1 MFKLKKRFLLS
12 IVNTF
17 CVVTLLAQSSVS
29 RPLIWNME
37 KLEAA
42 KMSSSK
48 SKSIK
53 RILKTSNAYCE
64 MPPVA
69 VTDKTKSF
77 APNSHYY
84 CSIGGY
90 WWLSEDSRNYVYN
103 DSIKNPE
110 RDSYDSGLLSELV
123 ERCKYLSVAYYLTE
137 EDRYFDSFLAQIK
150 AWFLDKETYMYPNF
164 EYTAIV
170 PGKKG
175 NKGRVSGL
183 IQAYS
188 FNKVIESIRLINSV
202 KRIDEK
208 SLYSI
213 RKWFLSFARWAD
225 KSSFSSPL
233 HKKESN
239 NIGIAYDVMLINM
252 YLFAGEEN
260 RAKQIADSFQEN
272 RINIQ
277 IDEDGKQPAELTRA
291 NAFSYS
297 VYNLAHIIDFCF
309 LMQYWDMNYFSIHSQ
324 RIDQAFRYLQK
335 YVSNHNAFPYKQTSS
350 GWKSSEKNLAAQQRR
365 KRRLCG
371 ETDSSFLPSGYYTIN
386 ALLQ

>member
-17 CVVTLLAQSSVS
+17 YVVTLLAQSSVS

-64 MPPVA
+64 MSPVA

-150 AWFLDKETYMYPNF
+150 VWFLDKETYMYPNF
-164 EYTAIV
+164 EYTAVV
-170 PGKKG
+170 PGKNG
-175 NKGRVSGL
+175 NKGRRSGL
-183 IQAYS
+183 VQAYS
-188 FNKVIESIRLINSV
+188 FNKVIESIRLINSL
-202 KRIDEK
+202 KKIDDK
-208 SLYSI
+208 TLNLL
-213 RKWFLSFARWAD
+213 RKWFMSFAKWAD
-225 KSSFSSPL
+225 ESSFSSPL
-233 HKKESN
+233 HKKDN
-239 NIGIAYDVMLINM
+239 NNVGIAYDVMLINM
-252 YLFAGEEN
+252 YLFAGNVE
-260 RAKQIADSFQEN
+260 RAKQIADEFKEN
-272 RINIQ
+272 RLNIQ
-277 IDEDGKQPAELTRA
+277 IDEEGRQPAELVRA

-297 VYNLAHIIDFCF
+297 IYNLSHIIDFCF
-309 LMQYWDMNYFSIHSQ
+309 LMRYWNIDYYAIHAE
-324 RIDQAFRYLQK
+324 RINKAFAFLQK
-335 YVSNHNAFPYKQTSS
+335 YAKNHGDFPYYQKS
-350 GWKSSEKNLAAQQRR
+350 GWKNCEKSLKNQLNRIN
-365 KRRLCG
+365 RLCG
-371 ETDSSFLPSGYYTIN
+371 NIDKSLLSNDNCTIN
-386 ALLQ
+386 YLLQ